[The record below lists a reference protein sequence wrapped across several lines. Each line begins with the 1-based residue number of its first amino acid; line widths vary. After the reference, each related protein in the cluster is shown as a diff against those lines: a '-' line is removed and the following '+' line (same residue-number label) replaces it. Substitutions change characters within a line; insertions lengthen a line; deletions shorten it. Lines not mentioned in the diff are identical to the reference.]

1 MLEIKTACIGY
12 DDKTIF
18 SDVDFLLKEGEIGC
32 ITGPS
37 GSGKTSFL
45 RAVMGF
51 IPLSKGEIYFN
62 GLPLSPRTAETVRRE
77 MAYVPQ
83 ELSLPTEWVMDMIN
97 IPFLF
102 KTNKVHPL
110 IKEDLLENLQLLG
123 LEENILKKRTNEISG
138 GQRQRIMLA
147 VSTLL
152 GKKLIL
158 TDEPTSA
165 LDINSCEKVLALFK
179 KSCKKG
185 VMILA
190 VTHDLAFASACDR
203 ILHINNNNEN
213 D

>member
-1 MLEIKTACIGY
+1 MLEIKKACIDY
-12 DDKTIF
+12 DNKTIF

-62 GLPLSPRTAETVRRE
+62 DLPLSSRTAETVRRE

-102 KTNKVHPL
+102 KVNKVHPL
-110 IKEDLLENLQLLG
+110 IKEDLWENLQLLG
-123 LEENILKKRTNEISG
+123 LEKNILKKRTNEISG
-138 GQRQRIMLA
+138 GQRQ
-147 VSTLL
+147 
-152 GKKLIL
+152 
-158 TDEPTSA
+158 E
-165 LDINSCEKVLALFK
+165 
-179 KSCKKG
+179 
-185 VMILA
+185 
-190 VTHDLAFASACDR
+190 
-203 ILHINNNNEN
+203 
-213 D
+213 